1 VLSGSEIRARSTTYF
16 CLSNTMFSFSSQCW
30 QFICGF
36 SHPFTSNFYHGVSY
50 RYLVHVCL
58 LWWHLNAFHLLPA
71 IWVGYSGEHKE
82 PCIRWGFRC
91 PMWRAI
97 LRGKWV
103 AHCKYR
109 DCLVW
114 TCVGPRKHVLDGV
127 QIGATWRIP
136 LNCPCA
142 AAMRPYV
149 KLLWPPVIYAF
160 FYLCNL
166 CFQF

>member
-1 VLSGSEIRARSTTYF
+1 MSQRDAFFV
-16 CLSNTMFSFSSQCW
+16 NTMFSFSSQCW

-36 SHPFTSNFYHGVSY
+36 SHPFTSNSYHGVSY

-71 IWVGYSGEHKE
+71 IWVVYWGEHKK
-82 PCIRWGFRC
+82 PCIRWGPDAPC
-91 PMWRAI
+91 EGAI
-97 LRGKWV
+97 LRGEMRGPLESIGTLCPEL
-103 AHCKYR
+103 CKNGWTDR
-109 DCLVW
+109 DAASVW

-136 LNCPCA
+136 LNSPCA

-149 KLLWPPVIYAF
+149 KLLWPPLF
-160 FYLCNL
+160 MH
-166 CFQF
+166 